1 MRRHAWFAAILLV
14 ASSLAPSRAH
24 AQSCHLSYSNGA
36 LIPNVKV
43 VTIFWGMTNN
53 GQYQYKDKLAQY
65 YDAVS
70 NSAYFDWLV
79 EYNATSYKIGR
90 GGLLATF
97 ADPSPPA
104 KTTISD
110 TTDLQPYLSG
120 LIDAGKIPKP
130 DADTL
135 YMVHLPG
142 SVTVSGGSAGTTCKD
157 NCAYHYFFKKGADEV
172 RYSVIPDQN
181 SGACSTNQACP
192 LSLPALDRLTIVASH
207 ELVEAVTDPNGTGW
221 LDNNQQCGEI
231 GDICVGQ
238 PGTAAGF
245 TVQLEWSNKL
255 NKCIDHDPS
264 VVFDDFTLALT
275 PAAASA
281 AAGGSAAVTVDAKPV
296 AGAKPTAL
304 TLNAD
309 KLPPGIA
316 ASFASPSIQSD
327 ASTVLTLAIAPSLT
341 PGSYPYSVTGKAAN
355 GAHHT
360 VDGTVT
366 VPTAPPD
373 MATAGGDNGE
383 GGGVGGNGAGGTGG
397 SGGNGAT
404 SRGGGCSM
412 VGNAVSGGA
421 IGAACAMLLLLA
433 LARRRR

>member
-1 MRRHAWFAAILLV
+1 
-14 ASSLAPSRAH
+14 
-24 AQSCHLSYSNGA
+24 
-36 LIPNVKV
+36 
-43 VTIFWGMTNN
+43 
-53 GQYQYKDKLAQY
+53 
-65 YDAVS
+65 
-70 NSAYFDWLV
+70 
-79 EYNATSYKIGR
+79 
-90 GGLLATF
+90 LATF

-130 DADTL
+130 DGDTL

-157 NCAYHYFFKKGADEV
+157 NCAYHYFYKKGADEV

-221 LDNNQQCGEI
+221 IDNNQQCGEI

-281 AAGGSAAVTVDAKPV
+281 SAGGSAAVTVDAKPA

-304 TLNAD
+304 TLSAD

-316 ASFASPSIQSD
+316 ATFASASIQSD
-327 ASTVLTLAIAPSLT
+327 ASTVLTLAIAPSLA

-366 VPTAPPD
+366 VTAAPPD
-373 MATAGGDNGE
+373 MASAGDGNGE
-383 GGGVGGNGAGGTGG
+383 GGGVGGNGPGGNGTGG
-397 SGGNGAT
+397 AGGNGAT